1 MPTRTVTQVINSA
14 VAYIQSVIP
23 GLSLLTGTVARDVVV
38 ESPAQEFGRVWIEL
52 GRVASMQTMTDPTAF
67 QGNELDLLAS
77 SFGLTRTP
85 GLASQGTVT
94 FALAT
99 FGPTSSN
106 ITIPAGTEI
115 TTQSSLTNNVVI
127 SFTTTATATFVAT
140 NSSTYFNPINGD
152 YELNVGVQATAVGS
166 STNVAPKTITVLI
179 TSLPGNMT
187 VYNTNQTSGGTDKEI
202 DSALL
207 LRIQTKLSGTAMG
220 TPNGI
225 LSFVEANPNVI
236 AALLVGPN
244 DPLLVRSS
252 YGNAADVYIIGD
264 IPTPVTEIQTYV
276 AGINTYVLQQQPV
289 ESQSVNATISGTA
302 GGVAFN
308 FIQGVNF
315 IVNPDNTTS
324 VGGSAR
330 AQTSIT
336 FVGSPFPDAL
346 SGFTIQYSINRLIVN
361 LQTAISSDANQI
373 IGTDILIREAIKIL
387 VSIGAFI
394 TVYPG
399 YTKANVVVAA
409 ENNVETLLNA
419 STLGISIS
427 ESDIIATIQNTPG
440 VQSVGVPISMEVSTP
455 TVPTFTVVTSLSTAK
470 NQYLRPSPISN
481 AIDIT

>member
-1 MPTRTVTQVINSA
+1 
-14 VAYIQSVIP
+14 
-23 GLSLLTGTVARDVVV
+23 
-38 ESPAQEFGRVWIEL
+38 
-52 GRVASMQTMTDPTAF
+52 MTDPTAF
-67 QGNELDLLAS
+67 EGTELDQLAS
-77 SFGLTRTP
+77 SFGLTRNP

-115 TTQSSLTNNVVI
+115 TTQASLTNNVVV

-152 YELNVGVQATAVGS
+152 YELNVAVQATTVGS
-166 STNVAPKTITVLI
+166 ATNVAPETITVLV

-187 VYNTNQTSGGTDKEI
+187 VYNSNQTSGGTDKET

-264 IPTPVTEIQTYV
+264 IPTPVNEIQTYI
-276 AGINTYVLQQQPV
+276 AGVNTYVLQQQPV
-289 ESQSVNATISGTA
+289 ELESVNATIAGTA
-302 GGVAFN
+302 GGVSFN
-308 FIQGVNF
+308 FIEGVNF
-315 IVNPDNTTS
+315 IVNQDNTTS
-324 VGGSAR
+324 VGGSVR

-336 FVGSPFPDAL
+336 FLGSPFPDAL
-346 SGFTIQYSINRLIVN
+346 SGFTVNYSVNQLIVN

-373 IGTDILIREAIKIL
+373 IGTDVLVREAIKVL

-419 STLGISIS
+419 STLGTSIS
-427 ESDIIATIQNTPG
+427 ESDIIATIQDTPG
-440 VQSVGVPISMEVSTP
+440 VQSVGIPISMEISTP
-455 TVPTFTVVTSLSTAK
+455 TVPVYTVVTSLSTAE
-470 NQYLRPSPISN
+470 NEYLRPSPIPN